1 MVFSKPTELSTPGVN
16 YPVKCTFR
24 VIMMG
29 QCRFTDCDQCITLER
44 DADGGRGCAHEEA
57 GGMELS
63 GF

>member
-1 MVFSKPTELSTPGVN
+1 MPRMFPKVN
-16 YPVKCTFR
+16 HGPL